1 MAHFNID
8 SIKNK
13 LLKIHIPTTCPI
25 CVNSKLKNKP
35 FKNSTNRAKH
45 NFELI
50 HMDLIGPIT
59 ESLYNNK
66 YILSILDDHSR
77 YGWVLF
83 ITNKSDTFETFYNWF
98 SKIKN
103 IYNTRIKFIR
113 SDNGTEFK
121 NIKFNDF
128 CKIYGIFLTIH
139 SRMVELKD

>member
-1 MAHFNID
+1 MAHYNID
-8 SIKNK
+8 TIKNK

-25 CVNSKLKNKP
+25 WVNSKLKNKP
-35 FKNSTNRAKH
+35 FKNSSNRAKH
-45 NFELI
+45 LFELI

-83 ITNKSDTFETFYNWF
+83 IKNKSDIFETFYNWF

-103 IYNTRIKFIR
+103 ILNTRIKFIR

-121 NIKFNDF
+121 NTKFYDF
-128 CKIYGIFLTIH
+128 C
-139 SRMVELKD
+139 MVCNNSLL

>member
-8 SIKNK
+8 TIKNK

-25 CVNSKLKNKP
+25 WVNSKLKNKP
-35 FKNSTNRAKH
+35 FKNSSNRAKH
-45 NFELI
+45 LFELI

-66 YILSILDDHSR
+66 YILSILNDNSR

-83 ITNKSDTFETFYNWF
+83 IKNKSDIFETFYNWF

-103 IYNTRIKFIR
+103 ILNTRIKFIR

-121 NIKFNDF
+121 NTKFYDF
-128 CKIYGIFLTIH
+128 C
-139 SRMVELKD
+139 MVCNNSLL